1 MVRRR
6 LGTLLPRCRGRVDC
20 RSPARNCPGATNCLD
35 CSARPLPV
43 RGDCA
48 RARGELVA
56 WRVLTFRLP
65 AEPSRHRVAVW
76 RELRRLGA
84 VSLQQGTWAVPDGQP
99 FDTGFA
105 QVVEAIKA
113 ANGQPVVL
121 TVADEKAS
129 ATQLEGLFTDQR
141 EAEWAEFLS
150 DCEKYERELA
160 DEVAKAKFTLAE
172 LDEEEQSL
180 DRLRRW
186 YRTIKTR
193 DLYGAP
199 SAAAAGRRLKD
210 CAEALE
216 DFAQQVYQARER
228 P

>member
-1 MVRRR
+1 M
-6 LGTLLPRCRGRVDC
+6 
-20 RSPARNCPGATNCLD
+20 S
-35 CSARPLPV
+35 
-43 RGDCA
+43 
-48 RARGELVA
+48 

-84 VSLQQGTWAVPDGQP
+84 VALQQGTWAVPDGEP

-105 QVVEAIKA
+105 QVVDSIKSA
-113 ANGQPVVL
+113 GGQPVVL
-121 TVADEKAS
+121 TVADEEAN
-129 ATQLEGLFTDQR
+129 ATQLEGLFTEQR
-141 EAEWAEFLS
+141 EAEWTEFLA
-150 DCEKYERELA
+150 DCGKYERELA
-160 DEVAKAKFTLAE
+160 DEVAKGKLTLAE

-186 YRTIKTR
+186 YRAIKTR

-199 SAAAAGRRLKD
+199 SAAAADRRLKD
-210 CAEALE
+210 CTEALE
-216 DFAQQVYQARER
+216 EFAEQVYQARER